1 MRFFIYEVLFAF
13 LLSKGLGPVKDHR
26 YGFGSSD
33 SGAQP
38 GNHTGAGIYPE
49 ARQSA
54 FIAVGC
60 EQKSAVAGE
69 YEISGMGAAA
79 FRLLDLYS
87 LKAI

>member
-1 MRFFIYEVLFAF
+1 MRFFLLFCF
-13 LLSKGLGPVKDHR
+13 QRVWGPSR
-26 YGFGSSD
+26 TTATA
-33 SGAQP
+33 SGAAILE
-38 GNHTGAGIYPE
+38 NGIYPE

>member
-1 MRFFIYEVLFAF
+1 MLFCF
-13 LLSKGLGPVKDHR
+13 QRVWGPSR
-26 YGFGSSD
+26 TTATA
-33 SGAQP
+33 SGAAILEHSP
-38 GNHTGAGIYPE
+38 VIIPGAGIYPE